1 MKTII
6 AGLAGAAAFLGLTAP
21 AKAETTVECQSIDYQ
36 YTECW
41 AAKLSQP
48 QLIHQTSSSACIL
61 NRTWGYN
68 PGSGYL
74 WVAEGCSG
82 VFADVGGYHYG
93 RGGQVDANA
102 RSYDNHGHD
111 VGAAVGGAIVAA
123 LVAGM
128 LDGSHKDHSYNTSN
142 RGSSSGYSGC
152 HGSGCLVD
160 NPDRNERSSNFDSKG
175 KYTGCHGSGCLVD
188 NPDNN

>member
-1 MKTII
+1 MKLIGPGF
-6 AGLAGAAAFLGLTAP
+6 GLAAAILILAEP
-21 AKAETTVECQSIDYQ
+21 VKAETTIECQSIDYQ

-41 AAKLSQP
+41 GGSLSKP
-48 QLIHQTSSSACIL
+48 QLINQISSSPCIL

-68 PGSGYL
+68 PASRYL

-93 RGGQVDANA
+93 RGGGTDPNA
-102 RSYDNHGHD
+102 RAYDNHGHD

-128 LDGSHKDHSYNTSN
+128 LDGSHKDHSHSTTN
-142 RGSSSGYSGC
+142 RGSSNGYSGC
-152 HGSGCLVD
+152 HGTGCLVD
-160 NPDRNERSSNFDSKG
+160 DPGKRSSDFNGKG
-175 KYTGCHGSGCLVD
+175 EYVGCHGNGCLVD
-188 NPDNN
+188 DPNDN